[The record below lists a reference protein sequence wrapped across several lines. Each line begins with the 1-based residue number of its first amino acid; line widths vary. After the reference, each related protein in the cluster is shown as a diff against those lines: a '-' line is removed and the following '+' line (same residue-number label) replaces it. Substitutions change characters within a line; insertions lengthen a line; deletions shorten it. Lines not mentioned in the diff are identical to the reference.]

1 MKKTESGIRTSGNPA
16 KSPELRIRLGE
27 DEVVVRFGSEESD
40 DVKGKIRDILTASYE
55 ERMQAL
61 LTGAGDD

>member
-1 MKKTESGIRTSGNPA
+1 MKKTESGIRTSENPA
-16 KSPELRIRLGE
+16 KSPELRLRLGE
-27 DEVVVRFGSEESD
+27 DEVIVRFSNTESD

-61 LTGAGDD
+61 LTGVGDD